1 MDWSN
6 RQAVEKL
13 NQKRMEKN
21 PEFKKKAES
30 IYESQNKELF
40 EQIKEQVSNTV
51 RRNIEYQQKDQ
62 NFENVVKALKRLLEN
77 IQNTHYSDESNEA
90 QEVKDPQND
99 VILKTPAQVQ
109 ESMNRLWDLYKTYC
123 DKVQRLQPE
132 F

>member
-6 RQAVEKL
+6 RQALEKL

-30 IYESQNKELF
+30 LYESQNKELF
-40 EQIKEQVSNTV
+40 EQIKEQVYNTV
-51 RRNIEYQQKDQ
+51 LRNIEYQQKDK
-62 NFENVVKALKRLLEN
+62 NFENLVKALKRLLEN

-123 DKVQRLQPE
+123 EKVQRLQPE

>member
-1 MDWSN
+1 M
-6 RQAVEKL
+6 
-13 NQKRMEKN
+13 
-21 PEFKKKAES
+21 
-30 IYESQNKELF
+30 
-40 EQIKEQVSNTV
+40 
-51 RRNIEYQQKDQ
+51 
-62 NFENVVKALKRLLEN
+62 LLN

-109 ESMNRLWDLYKTYC
+109 QTMNRLWDLYKTYC

>member
-51 RRNIEYQQKDQ
+51 LRNIEYQQKDQ

>member
-1 MDWSN
+1 MDWSKH
-6 RQAVEKL
+6 QALEKL

-30 IYESQNKELF
+30 LYESQNKELF
-40 EQIKEQVSNTV
+40 EQIKEQIFKTV
-51 RRNIEYQQKDQ
+51 LRNIEYQQNNQ
-62 NFENVVKALKRLLEN
+62 NFENVVKALKRLADN
-77 IQNTHYSDESNEA
+77 IQNTHYSDDSDEA
-90 QEVKDPQND
+90 QEVKDPQNNA
-99 VILKTPAQVQ
+99 ILTTPKQVQ

>member
-6 RQAVEKL
+6 RQALEKL

-30 IYESQNKELF
+30 LYESQNKELF
-40 EQIKEQVSNTV
+40 EQIKEQVYNTV
-51 RRNIEYQQKDQ
+51 LRNIEYQQKNQ

-109 ESMNRLWDLYKTYC
+109 QTMNRLWDLYKTYC

>member
-6 RQAVEKL
+6 RQALEKL

-51 RRNIEYQQKDQ
+51 LRNIEYQQKDQ

>member
-6 RQAVEKL
+6 YQAVEKL

-40 EQIKEQVSNTV
+40 EEIKEQIFNTV
-51 RRNIEYQQKDQ
+51 RRNIEYQQKNQ
-62 NFENVVKALKRLLEN
+62 NLVKALKRLLEN

-109 ESMNRLWDLYKTYC
+109 ESMNRLWDLYETYC
-123 DKVQRLQPE
+123 QRLQRLEPE

>member
-6 RQAVEKL
+6 RQALEKKI
-13 NQKRMEKN
+13 QERMEKN

-51 RRNIEYQQKDQ
+51 LRNIEYQQKNQ
-62 NFENVVKALKRLLEN
+62 NFENVVKALKRLPDN

-99 VILKTPAQVQ
+99 TTLKTPAQVQ

>member
-6 RQAVEKL
+6 RQALEKL

-40 EQIKEQVSNTV
+40 EQIKEQVYNTV
-51 RRNIEYQQKDQ
+51 LRNIEYQQKDQ

-123 DKVQRLQPE
+123 EKVQRLQPE

>member
-1 MDWSN
+1 MDWSEH
-6 RQAVEKL
+6 EKL
-13 NQKRMEKN
+13 EKKIQERMEKN

-40 EQIKEQVSNTV
+40 D
-51 RRNIEYQQKDQ
+51 QQKNQ
-62 NFENVVKALKRLLEN
+62 NLVKALKRLADK

-90 QEVKDPQND
+90 QEIKDPQND
-99 VILKTPAQVQ
+99 TILKTPAQVQ

>member
-1 MDWSN
+1 MDWSEH
-6 RQAVEKL
+6 QKLEKKI
-13 NQKRMEKN
+13 QERMEKN
-21 PEFKKKAES
+21 PEFKKKAECL
-30 IYESQNKELF
+30 YESQNKELF
-40 EQIKEQVSNTV
+40 EQIKEQVYNTV
-51 RRNIEYQQKDQ
+51 LRNIEYQQKDQ

-123 DKVQRLQPE
+123 EKVQRLQPE